1 MQGKQKPRSNK
12 KGCESCET
20 VKSIR
25 NSSSIKKNIQNIFIN
40 TEKVSPL
47 NKKLK

>member
-25 NSSSIKKNIQNIFIN
+25 NSSTIKKEYSKYFYQHWKGISIKQ
-40 TEKVSPL
+40 
-47 NKKLK
+47 KL